1 MKITLVGMGSGAP
14 GSLTAA
20 GLETLR
26 GAELIIGARRLL
38 ENLLSNAMKYNASGT
53 TVFVSIREQGNRV
66 VMTLADDGV
75 GIPEEIAHTLFQ
87 PFVTGNIARTT
98 GKGTGLGLSIAQR
111 IVQMH
116 QGELSLILPPH
127 APYHTEFRLSLPT

>member
-38 ENLLSNAMKYNASGT
+38 ENEEAFFQKMKDY
-53 TVFVSIREQGNRV
+53 
-66 VMTLADDGV
+66 L
-75 GIPEEIAHTLFQ
+75 
-87 PFVTGNIARTT
+87 
-98 GKGTGLGLSIAQR
+98 
-111 IVQMH
+111 
-116 QGELSLILPPH
+116 
-127 APYHTEFRLSLPT
+127 

>member
-38 ENLLSNAMKYNASGT
+38 ENLPECSFLQAETKSRRS
-53 TVFVSIREQGNRV
+53 VSR
-66 VMTLADDGV
+66 
-75 GIPEEIAHTLFQ
+75 
-87 PFVTGNIARTT
+87 
-98 GKGTGLGLSIAQR
+98 
-111 IVQMH
+111 
-116 QGELSLILPPH
+116 
-127 APYHTEFRLSLPT
+127 